1 VRIVLDTNVVLSA
14 LLWRGAPYQ
23 LFQIVRNHERIHL
36 FASPEL
42 IAELG
47 EVLIR
52 PHIQKRL
59 STHGRAAFEFLA
71 DYVDSVDLVTPMETP
86 RVIAND
92 SDDDHVIAAA
102 VASDA
107 DMIVSGDNHLLAL
120 ESHRGIRIL
129 NPADAQRL
137 ILTER

>member
-23 LFQIVRNHERIHL
+23 LFQIARNHERIHL

-71 DYVDSVDLVTPMETP
+71 DYVDSIELVTPMATP
-86 RVIAND
+86 RVIAD
-92 SDDDHVIAAA
+92 DADDDHVVAAA
-102 VASDA
+102 VAAEA
-107 DMIVSGDNHLLAL
+107 DLIVSGDRHLLGL
-120 ESHRGIRIL
+120 ESYQGIRVV
-129 NPADAQRL
+129 NPADALRL